1 LQLFGD
7 RGTIFHAHLGGLE
20 MRKHQEQIRFALVV
34 VRELAARDGRSL
46 LVRLAEEA
54 LLENEVGDTN
64 SMAQRQ
70 ADSDRMH

>member
-1 LQLFGD
+1 
-7 RGTIFHAHLGGLE
+7 

>member
-1 LQLFGD
+1 
-7 RGTIFHAHLGGLE
+7 

-54 LLENEVGDTN
+54 LLENEVGDTS

>member
-20 MRKHQEQIRFALVV
+20 MRKHQEQIRFALV
-34 VRELAARDGRSL
+34 
-46 LVRLAEEA
+46 LAEEA